1 METVRLNSSQDGK
14 DEGRLASGGGGGM
27 ASMMEEMKN
36 KLASRRRNSEAA
48 AEDTDL
54 PSPAKQQP
62 LASPLVKTRPQ
73 LGASP
78 GLGRAASSLARL
90 EVVSGSRGLELVRGA
105 GDRQQLDKLKEDILR
120 EIRAEIEKSKLE
132 IIQIIRSEL
141 QNK

>member
-1 METVRLNSSQDGK
+1 
-14 DEGRLASGGGGGM
+14 M

-36 KLASRRRNSEAA
+36 KLASRRRNTEAA
-48 AEDTDL
+48 SEDPDL
-54 PSPAKQQP
+54 PSLAKQQP
-62 LASPLVKTRPQ
+62 PASPLVKTRPQ

-90 EVVSGSRGLELVRGA
+90 ELVSGSRGLELVRGA
-105 GDRQQLDKLKEDILR
+105 HAQDRQQLDTLKGDILR

>member
-1 METVRLNSSQDGK
+1 
-14 DEGRLASGGGGGM
+14 M

-36 KLASRRRNSEAA
+36 KLASRRRNSEAT

-54 PSPAKQQP
+54 PSPTKQP
-62 LASPLVKTRPQ
+62 PASPLVKTRPQ

>member
-1 METVRLNSSQDGK
+1 
-14 DEGRLASGGGGGM
+14 M

-62 LASPLVKTRPQ
+62 PASPLVKTRPQ

-90 EVVSGSRGLELVRGA
+90 EVVSGSRGLEVVRGA

>member
-1 METVRLNSSQDGK
+1 
-14 DEGRLASGGGGGM
+14 M

-36 KLASRRRNSEAA
+36 KLASRRRNTEAA
-48 AEDTDL
+48 GEDPDL

-62 LASPLVKTRPQ
+62 PASPLVKTRPQ

-90 EVVSGSRGLELVRGA
+90 ELVSGSRGLELVRGA
-105 GDRQQLDKLKEDILR
+105 QQDRQQLDTLKEDILR

>member
-1 METVRLNSSQDGK
+1 
-14 DEGRLASGGGGGM
+14 M

-54 PSPAKQQP
+54 PSPAKQP

>member
-1 METVRLNSSQDGK
+1 
-14 DEGRLASGGGGGM
+14 
-27 ASMMEEMKN
+27 MMEEMKN
-36 KLASRRRNSEAA
+36 KLASRRRNTEAA
-48 AEDTDL
+48 GEEPDL
-54 PSPAKQQP
+54 PSPAKQQQP
-62 LASPLVKTRPQ
+62 PASPLVKTRPQ

-90 EVVSGSRGLELVRGA
+90 EVVSASRGLELVRGA
-105 GDRQQLDKLKEDILR
+105 HAQERQQLDTLKEDILR